1 MNQIKQKI
9 EEIGLS
15 QREISKRLGKNA
27 SYLAG
32 VFRTGLSTAKQAEL
46 LKDLDV
52 VVCGGTVQSYDEIIA
67 DLSWKLTDCQD
78 GNKQLRDRL
87 SESQS
92 YLREANSRISVLSKY
107 NDHLKEGNWQL
118 HDESGKYFNETQVL
132 DTELC
137 RVNKENNMLC
147 GDLQKLKRDT
157 ANLLDK
163 NRAELSVK
171 QKQLTQTQKYLM
183 VANQNCELFE
193 TKYRKIALSNWA
205 LCIALVV
212 VLILWVVV

>member
-1 MNQIKQKI
+1 MNQIKQKVA
-9 EEIGLS
+9 EIGLS

-32 VFRTGLSTAKQAEL
+32 VFRTGLSTAQQAEL

-52 VVCGGTVQSYDEIIA
+52 VGKGGYFQSEGDIIA
-67 DLSWKLTDCQD
+67 ELDRSVAKLQE
-78 GNKQLRDRL
+78 GNAQLRAESDR
-87 SESQS
+87 
-92 YLREANSRISVLSKY
+92 
-107 NDHLKEGNWQL
+107 
-118 HDESGKYFNETQVL
+118 YFNETQVL

-171 QKQLTQTQKYLM
+171 QNQLTQTQKYLLE
-183 VANQNCELFE
+183 ANQECEQIE
-193 TKYRKIALSNWA
+193 SKYRF
-205 LCIALVV
+205 
-212 VLILWVVV
+212 VLIFNYVLSLVILGITIAWVLA

>member
-1 MNQIKQKI
+1 MNQIKQKVA
-9 EEIGLS
+9 EIGLS

-46 LKDLDV
+46 LKDLEV
-52 VVCGGTVQSYDEIIA
+52 VGKGGYFKSEGDIIA
-67 DLSWKLTDCQD
+67 ELSQKLADAQD
-78 GNKQLRDRL
+78 GNNQLRA
-87 SESQS
+87 ES
-92 YLREANSRISVLSKY
+92 
-107 NDHLKEGNWQL
+107 D
-118 HDESGKYFNETQVL
+118 KYFNETQVL

-171 QKQLTQTQKYLM
+171 QNQLTQTQKYLLE
-183 VANQNCELFE
+183 ANQEVE
-193 TKYRKIALSNWA
+193 QIESKYRF
-205 LCIALVV
+205 
-212 VLILWVVV
+212 VLIFNYVLSLVILGIAISWVLA

>member
-1 MNQIKQKI
+1 MNQIKQKVA
-9 EEIGLS
+9 EIGLS

-32 VFRTGLSTAKQAEL
+32 VFRSGLSTEKQAEL
-46 LKDLDV
+46 LKDLEV
-52 VVCGGTVQSYDEIIA
+52 VGKGGYFQSEGDIIA
-67 DLSWKLTDCQD
+67 ELDRSVAKLQE
-78 GNKQLRDRL
+78 GNAQLR
-87 SESQS
+87 SESD
-92 YLREANSRISVLSKY
+92 R
-107 NDHLKEGNWQL
+107 
-118 HDESGKYFNETQVL
+118 YFNETQVL

-171 QKQLTQTQKYLM
+171 QKQLNCANSLADVRGKFLDQCNKERWKY
-183 VANQNCELFE
+183 QD
-193 TKYRKIALSNWA
+193 KYAYHFKLNLLLIYM
-205 LCIALVV
+205 IVIG
-212 VLILWVVV
+212 LILWMLA

>member
-46 LKDLDV
+46 LKDLEV
-52 VVCGGTVQSYDEIIA
+52 VGKGGHFQSEGDIIA
-67 DLSWKLTDCQD
+67 ELDRSIAKLQD
-78 GNKQLRDRL
+78 
-87 SESQS
+87 
-92 YLREANSRISVLSKY
+92 ANSELRA
-107 NDHLKEGNWQL
+107 
-118 HDESGKYFNETQVL
+118 ESDRYFNETQVL

-171 QKQLTQTQKYLM
+171 QKQLNCANSLADVRGKFLDQCNKERWKY
-183 VANQNCELFE
+183 QD
-193 TKYRKIALSNWA
+193 KYAYHFKLNLLLI
-205 LCIALVV
+205 CMIIIG
-212 VLILWVVV
+212 LILWVVV

>member
-15 QREISKRLGKNA
+15 QREISKRLGKND

-46 LKDLDV
+46 LELLDIV
-52 VVCGGTVQSYDEIIA
+52 GDGGTVQSDDEIIA
-67 DLSWKLTDCQD
+67 ELSQKLADCQD
-78 GNKQLRDRL
+78 ETSQLRN
-87 SESQS
+87 ES
-92 YLREANSRISVLSKY
+92 
-107 NDHLKEGNWQL
+107 D
-118 HDESGKYFNETQVL
+118 KYFNETQVL

-137 RVNKENNMLC
+137 RVNRENNMLC

-171 QKQLTQTQKYLM
+171 QKQLNCANSLADARGKFLDKCNKERWEYQDKYAYHFKLNLLLICM
-183 VANQNCELFE
+183 IV
-193 TKYRKIALSNWA
+193 IG
-205 LCIALVV
+205 
-212 VLILWVVV
+212 LILWVLA

>member
-32 VFRTGLSTAKQAEL
+32 VFRSGLSTEKQAEL
-46 LKDLDV
+46 LELLDIV
-52 VVCGGTVQSYDEIIA
+52 GDGGTVQGDDEIIA
-67 DLSWKLTDCQD
+67 ELSQKLADCQD
-78 GNKQLRDRL
+78 AGIKAL
-87 SESQS
+87 ESYGIVQ
-92 YLREANSRISVLSKY
+92 N
-107 NDHLKEGNWQL
+107 
-118 HDESGKYFNETQVL
+118 
-132 DTELC
+132 
-137 RVNKENNMLC
+137 
-147 GDLQKLKRDT
+147 
-157 ANLLDK
+157 
-163 NRAELSVK
+163 
-171 QKQLTQTQKYLM
+171 QLTQTQKYLM

-205 LCIALVV
+205 LCVALVA